1 MSLSQYFPVYDKLT
15 PREQELLAQTA
26 VKRKVP
32 AGTLLHNGSELCMGL
47 LVICSGQLRAYINS
61 EEGREVTVYRLFEM
75 DTCLFSASCV
85 MNSIQFDITISAEKE
100 TEFWIIPPHI
110 YKHLVENSA
119 VMANYVNDLMATRFT
134 DVMWLMEQ
142 IMWKSF
148 DKRLAA
154 FLLEECTLED
164 TVNLRITHEI
174 IASHLGTA
182 REVVTRMLKYFQTE
196 GMVKLARGGIE
207 ILDEKRLEALQD
219 N

>member
-1 MSLSQYFPVYDKLT
+1 MSVAEYFPIFEKLT
-15 PREQELLAQTA
+15 PQEQELLLQSA

-47 LVICSGQLRAYINS
+47 LVLCSGQLRAYINS

-75 DTCLFSASCV
+75 DTCLLTASCV
-85 MNSIQFDITISAEKE
+85 MNSIQFDITITAEKE
-100 TEFWIIPPHI
+100 TEFWIIPPYI
-110 YKHLVENSA
+110 YKRLVESSA
-119 VMANYVNDLMATRFT
+119 VMANYVNDIMATHFT

-154 FLLEECTLED
+154 FLLEESELENTRTLK
-164 TVNLRITHEI
+164 ITHEI
-174 IASHLGTA
+174 IAGHMGTA

-196 GMVKLARGGIE
+196 GMVKLTRGTIE
-207 ILDEKRLEALQD
+207 ILDSKRLESLQ
-219 N
+219 